1 MKKNNIVLIGFM
13 GCGKSSVGRK
23 LAGALFYEFADT
35 DAMIEEAYG
44 KTISEMFETDGE
56 EYFRNAETELLKKLS
71 TEAEGLILATGGG
84 MPMREENAEL
94 LRKIGTVVFLE
105 AKIETILE
113 RLQNDT
119 GRPLADGEDRE
130 ARLRPLY
137 ERRLPVYKAAAE
149 YCLDTEGKSFYAI
162 IEEIKSIAEKQRKDR
177 GGRDNEDFSD

>member
-13 GCGKSSVGRK
+13 GCGKSTVGKK
-23 LAGALFYEFADT
+23 LAGALGYEFSDT

-44 KTISEMFETDGE
+44 KTISAMFAEEGE
-56 EYFRNAETELLKKLS
+56 EYFRNAETELLRKLS
-71 TEAEGLILATGGG
+71 TEAEGLVLATGGG

-94 LRKIGTVVFLE
+94 LREIGAVVFLE

-130 ARLRPLY
+130 KRLRPLY
-137 ERRLPVYKAAAE
+137 EKRLPVYREAAD
-149 YCLDTEGKSFYAI
+149 YILDTEDKSFYAI
-162 IEEIKSIAEKQRKDR
+162 IEEIKNAAEAVKK
-177 GGRDNEDFSD
+177 